1 MDVSR
6 TILEQVYMEI
16 TTSAPYVA
24 TVLPV
29 DKRKVTGRLAGQPTK
44 LPGPKIARAAWR
56 VAGLLTPLAPPPPPP
71 PPPPPRLAP
80 QTYNRGSSNQ
90 DARYCTKDSGNP
102 DGGGYHYDDAGRPLA
117 GTADG
122 RSQKDVPGLRPSD
135 EMNGLGPCDPYLNF
149 PPWPP
154 ESYER

>member
-6 TILEQVYMEI
+6 STLEHIYADIVNSLGYK
-16 TTSAPYVA
+16 TTVGP
-24 TVLPV
+24 T
-29 DKRKVTGRLAGQPTK
+29 DKLKVSRRYAGEPSK
-44 LPGPKIARAAWR
+44 LPSARLARAAWR
-56 VAGLLTPLAPPPPPP
+56 VAGLLTPLDPPPPPP

-90 DARYCTKDSGNP
+90 DARYCTRDSGNP

-135 EMNGLGPCDPYLNF
+135 EMNGLGPCDPYLSF
-149 PPWPP
+149 PPWPA